1 MATVKVV
8 EDDKPRSERP
18 AEVSKGW
25 SEQREKNG
33 MMNE

>member
-1 MATVKVV
+1 MATVKDV

-18 AEVSKGW
+18 AEVSEGW
-25 SEQREKNG
+25 SEQGERNG